1 MWDDLDELLIAY
13 LSHYEE
19 LSKADY
25 FFEGSSEHYYRLRA
39 EFENKYDTT
48 KYDVRASG
56 HWDAPV

>member
-1 MWDDLDELLIAY
+1 MRDDLDELLIAY

-39 EFENKYDTT
+39 EFENKYDTN
-48 KYDVRASG
+48 
-56 HWDAPV
+56 